1 MAVTGSF
8 IHVRNILKMKQID
21 MDNKYKGELIL
32 DEPMSK
38 HTSWGIGG
46 PADLFYSPKN
56 RKDLIGF
63 LSGLD
68 STIPITWIGRGTNV
82 LVRDSGIRGVVINTR
97 SFLKEIVKTSEH
109 LYKVEAGVTC
119 VELALFCQKN
129 GIGPAAFFSG
139 IPGSI
144 GGALTMNAGSF
155 GMETW
160 DLVKEVEVINE
171 KGDISFLE
179 KESFDIAYRT
189 VTFPF
194 RLWFLSCSMFL
205 SSDEQTTKDNLI
217 ELRNQRIRTQP
228 LSEDT
233 CGSVFKNPPGNF
245 AGALIEGSG
254 LKGFKIGSASISE
267 QHANFI
273 VNEGGATARDIENL
287 IKHTRQV
294 VKKNYDI
301 DLQPEVR
308 IIGEA
313 SLSE

>member
-1 MAVTGSF
+1 MLKNMTQEFEDDCSCNESMA
-8 IHVRNILKMKQID
+8 
-21 MDNKYKGELIL
+21 
-32 DEPMSK
+32 K

-46 PADLFYSPKN
+46 CADLFYSPKS
-56 RKDLIGF
+56 REDLVSF
-63 LSGLD
+63 LSSVDPNL
-68 STIPITWIGRGTNV
+68 PITWIGKGTNI
-82 LVRDSGIRGVVINTR
+82 LVRDAGIRGVVISTK

-109 LYKVEAGVTC
+109 LYKVEAGVAC

-160 DLVKEVEVINE
+160 DLVIEVEVINE

-194 RLWFLSCSMFL
+194 RLWFLSCSMSL

-217 ELRNQRIRTQP
+217 ELRNQRIKTQP

-267 QHANFI
+267 KHANFI
-273 VNEGGATARDIENL
+273 VNQGGATAGDIENL
-287 IKHTRQV
+287 INHTRQV

-308 IIGEA
+308 IMGEK
-313 SLSE
+313 E

>member
-1 MAVTGSF
+1 MS
-8 IHVRNILKMKQID
+8 KQAY
-21 MDNKYKGELIL
+21 NCYYNELL
-32 DEPMSK
+32 SK
-38 HTSWGIGG
+38 HTAWKVGG
-46 PADLFYSPKN
+46 PADIFFTPQN
-56 RKDLIGF
+56 RDDLSNF
-63 LSGLD
+63 LKSNHGKQ
-68 STIPITWIGRGTNV
+68 ITWLGNGTNV
-82 LVRDSGIRGVVINTR
+82 LVRDGGIRGAVISTKKSIDKINMETKNSCR
-97 SFLKEIVKTSEH
+97 
-109 LYKVEAGVTC
+109 VEAGASC
-119 VELALFCQKN
+119 MDLALFAEKN
-129 GIGPAAFFSG
+129 QLGPAAFFSG

-171 KGDISFLE
+171 KGDISFIE

-205 SSDEQTTKDNLI
+205 SSDEETTKDNLI
-217 ELRNQRIRTQP
+217 ELRNQRIKTQP

-267 QHANFI
+267 KHANFI
-273 VNEGGATARDIENL
+273 VNQGGATAGDIENL
-287 IKHTRQV
+287 INHTRQV

-301 DLQPEVR
+301 DLQLEVR
-308 IIGEA
+308 IMGEKK
-313 SLSE
+313 

>member
-1 MAVTGSF
+1 MLNNITQEFEDDCSCDESMA
-8 IHVRNILKMKQID
+8 
-21 MDNKYKGELIL
+21 
-32 DEPMSK
+32 K

-46 PADLFYSPKN
+46 CADLFYSPKS
-56 RKDLIGF
+56 REDLVSF
-63 LSGLD
+63 LSSIDPNL
-68 STIPITWIGRGTNV
+68 PITWIGKGTNI
-82 LVRDSGIRGVVINTR
+82 LIRDGGIRGVVISTK
-97 SFLKEIVKTSEH
+97 SFLKEIEKTSEY
-109 LYKVEAGVTC
+109 LYKVEAGVAC

-171 KGDISFLE
+171 KGDISFIE

-205 SSDEQTTKDNLI
+205 SSDEETTKDNLI
-217 ELRNQRIRTQP
+217 ALRNQRIRTQP

-267 QHANFI
+267 KHANFI
-273 VNEGGATARDIENL
+273 VNQGGATAGDIENL
-287 IKHTRQV
+287 INHTRQV

-301 DLQPEVR
+301 DLQLEVR
-308 IIGEA
+308 IMGEKK
-313 SLSE
+313 

>member
-1 MAVTGSF
+1 MKLLKDIAQKFEGDCSYDESMA
-8 IHVRNILKMKQID
+8 
-21 MDNKYKGELIL
+21 
-32 DEPMSK
+32 K
-38 HTSWGIGG
+38 HTSWRVGG
-46 PADLFYSPKN
+46 RADLFYSPKS
-56 RKDLIGF
+56 RKDLVYF
-63 LSGLD
+63 LSSIDPNL
-68 STIPITWIGRGTNV
+68 PITWIGRGTNI
-82 LVRDSGIRGVVINTR
+82 LVRDAGIRGVVISTK
-97 SFLKEIVKTSEH
+97 SFLKEIEKTSEY
-109 LYKVEAGVTC
+109 LYKVEAGVAC

-194 RLWFLSCSMFL
+194 RLWFLSCSMSL

-287 IKHTRQV
+287 IKHTRQAV
-294 VKKNYDI
+294 REKFDI

-313 SLSE
+313 S

>member
-1 MAVTGSF
+1 MKLLKDIAQKFEGDCSYDESMA
-8 IHVRNILKMKQID
+8 
-21 MDNKYKGELIL
+21 
-32 DEPMSK
+32 K
-38 HTSWGIGG
+38 HTSWRVGG
-46 PADLFYSPKN
+46 RADLFYSPKS
-56 RKDLIGF
+56 RKDLVYF
-63 LSGLD
+63 LSCIDPNL
-68 STIPITWIGRGTNV
+68 PIAWIGRGTNI
-82 LVRDSGIRGVVINTR
+82 LVRDAGIRGVVISTK
-97 SFLKEIVKTSEH
+97 SFLKEIEKTSEY
-109 LYKVEAGVTC
+109 LYKVEAGVAC

-194 RLWFLSCSMFL
+194 RLWFLSCSMSL

-228 LSEDT
+228 LSENT
-233 CGSVFKNPPGNF
+233 CGSVFKNPPGNY
-245 AGALIEGSG
+245 AGALIERSG

-267 QHANFI
+267 KHANFI

-287 IKHTRQV
+287 IKHTRQAV
-294 VKKNYDI
+294 REKFDI

-313 SLSE
+313 S

>member
-1 MAVTGSF
+1 MS
-8 IHVRNILKMKQID
+8 KQAY
-21 MDNKYKGELIL
+21 NCYYNELL
-32 DEPMSK
+32 SK
-38 HTSWGIGG
+38 HTAWKVGG
-46 PADLFYSPKN
+46 PADIFFTPQN
-56 RKDLIGF
+56 RDDLSNF
-63 LSGLD
+63 LKSNHGKQ
-68 STIPITWIGRGTNV
+68 ITWLGNGTNV
-82 LVRDSGIRGVVINTR
+82 LVREGGIRGAVISTKKSIDKINMETKNSCR
-97 SFLKEIVKTSEH
+97 
-109 LYKVEAGVTC
+109 VEAGASC
-119 VELALFCQKN
+119 MDLALFAEKN
-129 GIGPAAFFSG
+129 QLGPAAFFSG

-171 KGDISFLE
+171 KGDISFIE

-205 SSDEQTTKDNLI
+205 SSDEETTKDNLI
-217 ELRNQRIRTQP
+217 ELRNQRIKTQP

-273 VNEGGATARDIENL
+273 VNEGGATADDIENL
-287 IKHTRQV
+287 IEYTRQV

-301 DLQPEVR
+301 DLQLEVR
-308 IIGEA
+308 IMGEKK
-313 SLSE
+313 

>member
-1 MAVTGSF
+1 MLKNMTQEFEDDCSCNESMA
-8 IHVRNILKMKQID
+8 
-21 MDNKYKGELIL
+21 
-32 DEPMSK
+32 K

-46 PADLFYSPKN
+46 CADLFYSPKS
-56 RKDLIGF
+56 REDLVSF
-63 LSGLD
+63 LSSVDPNL
-68 STIPITWIGRGTNV
+68 PITWIGKGTNI
-82 LVRDSGIRGVVINTR
+82 LVRDAGIRGVVISTK
-97 SFLKEIVKTSEH
+97 SFLKEIEKTSKY
-109 LYKVEAGVTC
+109 LYKVEAGVAC

-194 RLWFLSCSMFL
+194 RLWFLSCSMSL

-217 ELRNQRIRTQP
+217 ELRNQRIKTQP

-287 IKHTRQV
+287 IKHTRQAV
-294 VKKNYDI
+294 REKFDI

-313 SLSE
+313 S

>member
-1 MAVTGSF
+1 MS
-8 IHVRNILKMKQID
+8 KQAY
-21 MDNKYKGELIL
+21 NYYYNELL
-32 DEPMSK
+32 SK
-38 HTSWGIGG
+38 HTSWKVGG
-46 PADLFYSPKN
+46 PADIFFTPQN
-56 RKDLIGF
+56 RDDLCNF
-63 LSGLD
+63 LKSNQGN
-68 STIPITWIGRGTNV
+68 PITWLGNGTNV
-82 LVRDSGIRGVVINTR
+82 LVRDGGIRGAVISTKKSIDKINMETKNSCR
-97 SFLKEIVKTSEH
+97 
-109 LYKVEAGVTC
+109 VEAGASC
-119 VELALFCQKN
+119 MDLALFAEKN
-129 GIGPAAFFSG
+129 QLGPAAFFSG

-179 KESFDIAYRT
+179 KESFEIAYRA

-205 SSDEQTTKDNLI
+205 SSDEETTKDNLI
-217 ELRNQRIRTQP
+217 ELRNQRIKTQP

-233 CGSVFKNPPGNF
+233 CGSVFKNPPGNY

-267 QHANFI
+267 KHANFI
-273 VNEGGATARDIENL
+273 VNQGGATAGDIENL
-287 IKHTRQV
+287 INHTRQV

-301 DLQPEVR
+301 DLQLEVR
-308 IIGEA
+308 IMGEKQ
-313 SLSE
+313 

>member
-1 MAVTGSF
+1 MKLLKDIAQKFEDDCSYDESMA
-8 IHVRNILKMKQID
+8 
-21 MDNKYKGELIL
+21 
-32 DEPMSK
+32 K
-38 HTSWGIGG
+38 HTSWRVGG
-46 PADLFYSPKN
+46 RADLFYSPKS
-56 RKDLIGF
+56 RKDLVYF
-63 LSGLD
+63 LSSIDPNL
-68 STIPITWIGRGTNV
+68 PITWIGRGTNI
-82 LVRDSGIRGVVINTR
+82 LVRDAGIRGVVISTK
-97 SFLKEIVKTSEH
+97 SFLKEIEKTSEY
-109 LYKVEAGVTC
+109 LYKVEAGVAC

-267 QHANFI
+267 KHANFI

-287 IKHTRQV
+287 IKHTRQAV
-294 VKKNYDI
+294 REKFDI

-308 IIGEA
+308 IIGEV
-313 SLSE
+313 S

>member
-1 MAVTGSF
+1 MKLLKDIAQKFEGDCSYDESMA
-8 IHVRNILKMKQID
+8 
-21 MDNKYKGELIL
+21 
-32 DEPMSK
+32 K
-38 HTSWGIGG
+38 HTSWRVGG
-46 PADLFYSPKN
+46 RADLFYSPKS
-56 RKDLIGF
+56 RKDLVYF
-63 LSGLD
+63 LSSIDPNL
-68 STIPITWIGRGTNV
+68 PITWIGRGTNI
-82 LVRDSGIRGVVINTR
+82 LVRDAGIRGVVISTK
-97 SFLKEIVKTSEH
+97 SFLKEIEKTSEY
-109 LYKVEAGVTC
+109 LYKVEAGVAC

-194 RLWFLSCSMFL
+194 RLWFLSCSMSL

-228 LSEDT
+228 LSENT
-233 CGSVFKNPPGNF
+233 CGSVFKNPPGNY
-245 AGALIEGSG
+245 AGALIEGAG

-287 IKHTRQV
+287 IKHTRQAV
-294 VKKNYDI
+294 REKFDI

-313 SLSE
+313 S

>member
-1 MAVTGSF
+1 MS
-8 IHVRNILKMKQID
+8 KQAY
-21 MDNKYKGELIL
+21 NCYYNELL
-32 DEPMSK
+32 SK
-38 HTSWGIGG
+38 HTAWKVGG
-46 PADLFYSPKN
+46 PADIFFTPQN
-56 RKDLIGF
+56 RDDLSNF
-63 LSGLD
+63 LKSNHGKQ
-68 STIPITWIGRGTNV
+68 ITWLGNGTNV
-82 LVRDSGIRGVVINTR
+82 LVRDGGIRGAVISTKKSIDKINMETKNSCR
-97 SFLKEIVKTSEH
+97 
-109 LYKVEAGVTC
+109 VEAGASC
-119 VELALFCQKN
+119 MDLALFAEKN
-129 GIGPAAFFSG
+129 QLGPAAFFSG

-171 KGDISFLE
+171 KGDISFIE

-194 RLWFLSCSMFL
+194 RLWFLSCSMSL
-205 SSDEQTTKDNLI
+205 SSDKQTTKDNLI

-228 LSEDT
+228 LSENT
-233 CGSVFKNPPGNF
+233 CGSVFKNPPGNY

-313 SLSE
+313 

>member
-1 MAVTGSF
+1 MS
-8 IHVRNILKMKQID
+8 KQAY
-21 MDNKYKGELIL
+21 NCYYNELL
-32 DEPMSK
+32 SK
-38 HTSWGIGG
+38 HTAWKVGG
-46 PADLFYSPKN
+46 PADIFFTPQN
-56 RKDLIGF
+56 RDDLSNF
-63 LSGLD
+63 LKSNHGKQ
-68 STIPITWIGRGTNV
+68 ITWLGNGTNV
-82 LVRDSGIRGVVINTR
+82 LVRDGGIRGAVISTKKSIDKINMETKNSCR
-97 SFLKEIVKTSEH
+97 
-109 LYKVEAGVTC
+109 VEAGASC
-119 VELALFCQKN
+119 MDLALFAEKN
-129 GIGPAAFFSG
+129 QLGPAAFFSG

-171 KGDISFLE
+171 KGDISFIE

-205 SSDEQTTKDNLI
+205 SSDEKTTKDNLI
-217 ELRNQRIRTQP
+217 ELRNQRIKTQP

-233 CGSVFKNPPGNF
+233 CGSVFKNPPGNY

-267 QHANFI
+267 KHANFI
-273 VNEGGATARDIENL
+273 VNQGGATAGDIENL
-287 IKHTRQV
+287 INHTRQV

-301 DLQPEVR
+301 DLQLEVR
-308 IIGEA
+308 IMGEKK
-313 SLSE
+313 

>member
-1 MAVTGSF
+1 MS
-8 IHVRNILKMKQID
+8 KQAY
-21 MDNKYKGELIL
+21 NCYYNELL
-32 DEPMSK
+32 SK
-38 HTSWGIGG
+38 HTAWKVGG
-46 PADLFYSPKN
+46 PADIFFTPQN
-56 RKDLIGF
+56 RDDLSNF
-63 LSGLD
+63 LKSNHGKQ
-68 STIPITWIGRGTNV
+68 ITWLGNGTNV
-82 LVRDSGIRGVVINTR
+82 LVRDGGIRGAVISTKKSIDKINMETKNSCR
-97 SFLKEIVKTSEH
+97 
-109 LYKVEAGVTC
+109 VEAGASC
-119 VELALFCQKN
+119 MDLALFAEKN
-129 GIGPAAFFSG
+129 QLGPAAFFSG

-179 KESFDIAYRT
+179 KESFEIAYRA

-205 SSDEQTTKDNLI
+205 SSDEETTKDNLI
-217 ELRNQRIRTQP
+217 ELRNQRIKTQP

-233 CGSVFKNPPGNF
+233 CGSVFKNPPGNY

-267 QHANFI
+267 KHANFI
-273 VNEGGATARDIENL
+273 VNQGGATAGDIENL
-287 IKHTRQV
+287 INHTRQV

-301 DLQPEVR
+301 DLQLEVR
-308 IIGEA
+308 IMGEKK
-313 SLSE
+313 

>member
-1 MAVTGSF
+1 MLN
-8 IHVRNILKMKQID
+8 NITQEFED
-21 MDNKYKGELIL
+21 DYSY
-32 DEPMSK
+32 DESMVK

-46 PADLFYSPKN
+46 CADLFYSPKN
-56 RKDLIGF
+56 REDLVSF
-63 LSGLD
+63 LSSID
-68 STIPITWIGRGTNV
+68 PNIPITWIGKGTNI
-82 LVRDSGIRGVVINTR
+82 LVRDGGIRGVVISTK
-97 SFLKEIVKTSEH
+97 SFLKEIEKTSEY

-160 DLVKEVEVINE
+160 DLVIEVEVINE

-245 AGALIEGSG
+245 AGALIDESG

-273 VNEGGATARDIENL
+273 VNEGGATAGDIENL

-308 IIGEA
+308 IIGE
-313 SLSE
+313 L

>member
-1 MAVTGSF
+1 MLN
-8 IHVRNILKMKQID
+8 NITQEFED
-21 MDNKYKGELIL
+21 DYSY
-32 DEPMSK
+32 DESMVK

-46 PADLFYSPKN
+46 CADLFYSPKS
-56 RKDLIGF
+56 REDLVSF
-63 LSGLD
+63 LSSVDPNL
-68 STIPITWIGRGTNV
+68 PITWIGKGTNI
-82 LVRDSGIRGVVINTR
+82 LVRDAGIRGVVISTK
-97 SFLKEIVKTSEH
+97 SFLKEIEKTSKY
-109 LYKVEAGVTC
+109 LYKVEAGVAC

-194 RLWFLSCSMFL
+194 RLWFLSCSMSL

-217 ELRNQRIRTQP
+217 ELRNQRIKTQP

-267 QHANFI
+267 KHANFI
-273 VNEGGATARDIENL
+273 VNQGGATAGDIENL
-287 IKHTRQV
+287 INHTRQV

-308 IIGEA
+308 IMGEK
-313 SLSE
+313 E

>member
-1 MAVTGSF
+1 MS
-8 IHVRNILKMKQID
+8 KQAY
-21 MDNKYKGELIL
+21 NCYYNELL
-32 DEPMSK
+32 SK
-38 HTSWGIGG
+38 HTAWKVGG
-46 PADLFYSPKN
+46 PADIFFTPQN
-56 RKDLIGF
+56 RDDLSNF
-63 LSGLD
+63 LKSNQGKQ
-68 STIPITWIGRGTNV
+68 ITWLGNGTNV
-82 LVRDSGIRGVVINTR
+82 LVRDGGIRGAVISTKKSIGKISMETKNSCR
-97 SFLKEIVKTSEH
+97 
-109 LYKVEAGVTC
+109 VEAGASC
-119 VELALFCQKN
+119 MDLALFAEKN
-129 GIGPAAFFSG
+129 QLGPAAFFSG

-171 KGDISFLE
+171 KGDISFIE

-194 RLWFLSCSMFL
+194 KLWFLSCSMSL

-217 ELRNQRIRTQP
+217 ELRNQRIKTQP

-233 CGSVFKNPPGNF
+233 CGSVFKNPPGNY
-245 AGALIEGSG
+245 AGALIEESG

-273 VNEGGATARDIENL
+273 VNEGGATSDDIENL
-287 IKHTRQV
+287 INHTRQV

-308 IIGEA
+308 IMGEKKQTQK
-313 SLSE
+313 

>member
-1 MAVTGSF
+1 MLKNMTQEFEDDCSCNESMA
-8 IHVRNILKMKQID
+8 
-21 MDNKYKGELIL
+21 
-32 DEPMSK
+32 K

-46 PADLFYSPKN
+46 CADLFYSPKS
-56 RKDLIGF
+56 REDLVSF
-63 LSGLD
+63 LSSVDPNL
-68 STIPITWIGRGTNV
+68 PITWIGKGTNI
-82 LVRDSGIRGVVINTR
+82 LVRDAGIRGVVISTK
-97 SFLKEIVKTSEH
+97 SFLKEIEKTSKY
-109 LYKVEAGVTC
+109 LYKVEAGVAC

-194 RLWFLSCSMFL
+194 RLWFLSCSMSL

-217 ELRNQRIRTQP
+217 ELRNQRIKTQP

-267 QHANFI
+267 KHANFI
-273 VNEGGATARDIENL
+273 VNQGGATAGDIENL
-287 IKHTRQV
+287 INHTRQV

-308 IIGEA
+308 IMGEK
-313 SLSE
+313 E

>member
-1 MAVTGSF
+1 MFKEIAQQFEDDCS
-8 IHVRNILKMKQID
+8 
-21 MDNKYKGELIL
+21 Y

-46 PADLFYSPKN
+46 CSDLFYSPKS
-56 RKDLIGF
+56 RKDLVYF
-63 LSGLD
+63 LSSIDPTL
-68 STIPITWIGRGTNV
+68 PITWIGRGTNI
-82 LVRDSGIRGVVINTR
+82 LVRDGGIRGVVISTK
-97 SFLKEIVKTSEH
+97 SFLKEIEKTSEY
-109 LYKVEAGVTC
+109 LYKVEAGVAC

-194 RLWFLSCSMFL
+194 RLWFLSCSMSL

-233 CGSVFKNPPGNF
+233 CGSVFKNPPGNY

-287 IKHTRQV
+287 IKHTRQAV
-294 VKKNYDI
+294 REKFDI

-313 SLSE
+313 S

>member
-1 MAVTGSF
+1 MLKSITQEFEDDCSCDESMA
-8 IHVRNILKMKQID
+8 
-21 MDNKYKGELIL
+21 
-32 DEPMSK
+32 K
-38 HTSWGIGG
+38 HTSWNIGG
-46 PADLFYSPKN
+46 CADLFYSPKS
-56 RKDLIGF
+56 REDLVSF
-63 LSGLD
+63 LSSIDPNL
-68 STIPITWIGRGTNV
+68 SITWIGKGTNI
-82 LVRDSGIRGVVINTR
+82 LVRDGGIRGVVISTK
-97 SFLKEIVKTSEH
+97 SFLKVIEKTSEY
-109 LYKVEAGVTC
+109 LYKVEAGVAC

-160 DLVKEVEVINE
+160 DVVKEVEVINE
-171 KGDISFLE
+171 TGDISFLE

-194 RLWFLSCSMFL
+194 KLWFLSCSMSL
-205 SSDEQTTKDNLI
+205 SSDEQTTKDHLI
-217 ELRNQRIRTQP
+217 ELRDQRIRTQP

-245 AGALIEGSG
+245 AGALIEESG
-254 LKGFKIGSASISE
+254 LKGFKIGAASISE

-273 VNEGGATARDIENL
+273 VNEGGATADDIENL

-308 IIGEA
+308 IIGE
-313 SLSE
+313 L

>member
-1 MAVTGSF
+1 MS
-8 IHVRNILKMKQID
+8 KQAY
-21 MDNKYKGELIL
+21 NCYYNELL
-32 DEPMSK
+32 SK
-38 HTSWGIGG
+38 HTAWKVGG
-46 PADLFYSPKN
+46 PADIFFTPQN
-56 RKDLIGF
+56 RDDLSNF
-63 LSGLD
+63 LKSNRGKQ
-68 STIPITWIGRGTNV
+68 ITWLGNGTNV
-82 LVRDSGIRGVVINTR
+82 LVRDGGIRGAVISTKKSIDKINMETKNSCR
-97 SFLKEIVKTSEH
+97 
-109 LYKVEAGVTC
+109 VEAGASC
-119 VELALFCQKN
+119 MDLALFAEKN
-129 GIGPAAFFSG
+129 QLGPAAFFSG

-179 KESFDIAYRT
+179 KESFEIAYRA

-205 SSDEQTTKDNLI
+205 SSDEETTKDNLI
-217 ELRNQRIRTQP
+217 ELRNQRIKTQP

-273 VNEGGATARDIENL
+273 VNEGGATADDIENL
-287 IKHTRQV
+287 INHTREV

-308 IIGEA
+308 IMGEKQ
-313 SLSE
+313 

>member
-1 MAVTGSF
+1 MLKNMTQEFEDDCSCNESMA
-8 IHVRNILKMKQID
+8 
-21 MDNKYKGELIL
+21 
-32 DEPMSK
+32 K

-46 PADLFYSPKN
+46 CADLFYSPKS
-56 RKDLIGF
+56 REDLVSF
-63 LSGLD
+63 LSSVDPNL
-68 STIPITWIGRGTNV
+68 PITWIGKGTNI
-82 LVRDSGIRGVVINTR
+82 LVRDAGIRGVVISTK
-97 SFLKEIVKTSEH
+97 SFLKEIEKTSKY
-109 LYKVEAGVTC
+109 LYKVEAGVAC

-160 DLVKEVEVINE
+160 DLVIEVEVINE

-194 RLWFLSCSMFL
+194 RLWFLSCSMSL

-217 ELRNQRIRTQP
+217 ELRNQRIKTQP

-245 AGALIEGSG
+245 AGALIENSG

-313 SLSE
+313 